1 MTIAFSF
8 DGCFAYYEGSYR
20 MRTLLIGFILAAVV
34 GTMAAGA
41 PTISEQL
48 LEPYYSIHKSLASD
62 TTKGVSASAVQI
74 EKISRVAAGKELQL
88 KSQLV
93 ALANAAVK
101 LQSSDLKSA
110 RNGFGELSDK
120 LIAYLQ
126 NAKAQR
132 NPPYQVYCPM
142 VKKNWLQ
149 ADKEIRNPYY
159 GSSMLTCGELVQ
171 PATPSGRH

>member
-1 MTIAFSF
+1 M
-8 DGCFAYYEGSYR
+8 
-20 MRTLLIGFILAAVV
+20 LIGFILATMV
-34 GTMAAGA
+34 GTIAAGV
-41 PTISEQL
+41 PSISEQL

-62 TTKGVSASAVQI
+62 TSKGVSTSAAQI
-74 EKISRVAAGKELQL
+74 EKISREAAGKDLQM

-93 ALANAAVK
+93 ALADAAAK
-101 LQSSDLKSA
+101 LQTSDLKSA

-126 NAKAQR
+126 KAKAQH

-142 VKKNWLQ
+142 LKKNWLQ

-159 GSSMLTCGELVQ
+159 GSSMPTCGELVE
-171 PATPSGRH
+171 PAKPTGNH